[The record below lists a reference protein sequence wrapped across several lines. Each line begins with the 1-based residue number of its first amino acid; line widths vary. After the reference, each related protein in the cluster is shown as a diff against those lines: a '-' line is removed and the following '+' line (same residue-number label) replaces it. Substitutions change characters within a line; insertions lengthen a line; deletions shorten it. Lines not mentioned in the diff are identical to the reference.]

1 MPESQSHIIIQTG
14 FIGDIALTMFLLEEM
29 KLICPKDRIIFITT
43 PSGAEIAR
51 AYPHIIDEVIVYDKR
66 GKHSGWKG
74 IRLMIATMRSY
85 SADTLI
91 SLHQSF
97 RTSLIVAG
105 SQIPIRSGYNSSAL
119 SFVYTNRQPYTKG
132 IHEVERQKV
141 FLSMYKKSESTDSQK
156 RRSLLAGSSKVRTH
170 TEISEPYIVI
180 APGSVWP
187 TKRWPKHHF
196 GKLIESLLESSPHSI
211 ALIGSE
217 YDASLC
223 DSILPEQYA
232 NRVINLAGKLSLD
245 ETIDMISRAR
255 LLIANDSAPIH
266 LASLVNC
273 PTIAIFGPTHPA
285 FGFAPLSDVS
295 FIMQKNLDCR
305 PCSIHGQAQCP
316 LNTHACMEQTLP
328 EEVLRVALNYLS

>member
-1 MPESQSHIIIQTG
+1 
-14 FIGDIALTMFLLEEM
+14 
-29 KLICPKDRIIFITT
+29 
-43 PSGAEIAR
+43 
-51 AYPHIIDEVIVYDKR
+51 
-66 GKHSGWKG
+66 
-74 IRLMIATMRSY
+74 
-85 SADTLI
+85 
-91 SLHQSF
+91 
-97 RTSLIVAG
+97 
-105 SQIPIRSGYNSSAL
+105 
-119 SFVYTNRQPYTKG
+119 VYTNRQPYTKG

-141 FLSMYKKSESTDSQK
+141 FLSIYRKSESTDSQK
-156 RRSLLAGSSKVRTH
+156 RRSLLASSSKVHTH
-170 TEISEPYIVI
+170 AEIPEPYIVI
-180 APGSVWP
+180 APGSVWS

-196 GKLIESLLESSPHSI
+196 AKLTESLLESLPHSL

-217 YDASLC
+217 SDASLC

-245 ETIDMISRAR
+245 ETIDMISRAI

-328 EEVLRVALNYLS
+328 DEVLRVALNYLS

>member
-1 MPESQSHIIIQTG
+1 MRESQSHIIIQTG

-29 KLICPKDRIIFITT
+29 KLICPQDRIIFITT

-105 SQIPIRSGYNSSAL
+105 SRVPIRSGYNSSAL

-141 FLSMYKKSESTDSQK
+141 FLSMYRKSESTDSQK
-156 RRSLLAGSSKVRTH
+156 RRSLLAGNSKVRTH

-196 GKLIESLLESSPHSI
+196 AKLIESLLESLPHSI
-211 ALIGSE
+211 ALIGSQS
-217 YDASLC
+217 DASLC

-285 FGFAPLSDVS
+285 FGFAPLSDNS